1 MALGGEI
8 NGTTCLLYKGVAGTE
23 ELIGQMEMSI
33 TYGGTPID
41 ISNKSA
47 GDWICLLDGELAAK
61 QIVIA
66 GTVVYNS
73 DATYEAVKA
82 EAFVGTQD
90 DYTFKF
96 GSSAEALAGKFVP
109 TGMSDATPQGD
120 KVSTAISF
128 NSSGEVTRTPQV
140 PAV

>member
-1 MALGGEI
+1 MAGEQ
-8 NGTTCLLYKGVAGTE
+8 NGTTCLLFKGVAGTE
-23 ELIGQMEMSI
+23 ALVGQMEMSV

-41 ISNKSA
+41 ISNKSYE
-47 GDWICLLDGELAAK
+47 DWITLLDGELAAK
-61 QIVIA
+61 QVVIA
-66 GTVVYNS
+66 GTLVYNS
-73 DATYEAVKA
+73 DSTYEAVKA
-82 EAFVGTQD
+82 EAFAGTQD

-96 GSSAEALAGKFVP
+96 SPSAEALAGKFVP

-140 PAV
+140 PV